1 MEKYNYGKKMEEYEG
16 RLRSN
21 EPYNDKTDKK
31 YADMYDSFIDEV
43 VAKSNEKLKET
54 GNEAYCKY
62 NLNSGDCSR
71 LNKAD
76 GNKIG
81 SEGVSIKTYIVAY
94 LKDKSHNTLANAIG
108 IWLGNYDGKDEKGK
122 DVKGFGLQVRTM
134 MRYDDADDKA
144 YQAHK
149 KALEKWE
156 NSEFELLIDK
166 DKDKEIHIYY
176 KNIEFEN
183 KTNDEI
189 VGATADAVIELIPYY
204 DSVLAE
210 YISIS
215 EIMDTLIAKGQTKQ
229 IVFTGAPGTGK
240 TYGIREYLKKKY
252 PDRYEFVQFHP
263 SYDYTD
269 FVEGLRPISSK
280 NGETKFVR
288 MDGTFK
294 AFCRRIIEN
303 GHDGREDLPYFFVID
318 EINRADLSK
327 VFGELMYC
335 IEEDKRGEENSVPT
349 QYSNLPTYKIANGN
363 VELITPGKDKLSKF
377 YIPSNVYIIG
387 TMNDIDRSVET
398 FDFALRRRFKWID
411 IKANDVMFSTLK
423 QMSGYKEKKMSSP
436 ISKLCG
442 KIYKMNEVISGDL
455 GRKLQLGE
463 QFHIGPA
470 YFKEVVCAS
479 NENESDLKDAKKAA
493 EKAAEKAPQKVKK
506 DNIWGKKSGK
516 ISNELVY
523 SQYLDIRLEK
533 VWKNRIE
540 PLLKEYCRGQNRKD
554 TDKLLEKC
562 KKALDVKDQNTGNAS
577 NEDVDVKKPNTGNA
591 SNKNDGIK
599 KFIKPY
605 LTSDNKQIIFTGAPG
620 TGKTTGVR
628 ECLEEMKADYEFVQ
642 FHPSYDYTDFVEGLR
657 PVEKNGKPAFVRID
671 GVFKAFC
678 RQIIRDKNKDKK
690 YYFVIDEINRADLSK
705 VFGELMYGMEESYR
719 GEENVFLTQYSNLT
733 PYEVKSEDGKP
744 TVSEIGET
752 DWFQKTMGD
761 STETDSTETDSTKTD
776 STKTVLDGFYIP
788 ENLYIIGTMNDIDRS
803 VETFDFALRRRFKWV
818 NINANVVMKDVLVNM
833 LIEKIDAQ
841 EVEKLADCMIA
852 MNNIICGEEG
862 KKYNFD
868 ESYCI
873 GPAYLKDYTGDKN
886 DVWERR
892 INPILN
898 EYCRGKNIPETF
910 IDSCK
915 NAFMDSGNAGE

>member
-1 MEKYNYGKKMEEYEG
+1 MKEKYPN
-16 RLRSN
+16 R
-21 EPYNDKTDKK
+21 P
-31 YADMYDSFIDEV
+31 
-43 VAKSNEKLKET
+43 
-54 GNEAYCKY
+54 
-62 NLNSGDCSR
+62 
-71 LNKAD
+71 
-76 GNKIG
+76 
-81 SEGVSIKTYIVAY
+81 
-94 LKDKSHNTLANAIG
+94 
-108 IWLGNYDGKDEKGK
+108 
-122 DVKGFGLQVRTM
+122 
-134 MRYDDADDKA
+134 DA
-144 YQAHK
+144 
-149 KALEKWE
+149 
-156 NSEFELLIDK
+156 
-166 DKDKEIHIYY
+166 
-176 KNIEFEN
+176 
-183 KTNDEI
+183 
-189 VGATADAVIELIPYY
+189 
-204 DSVLAE
+204 
-210 YISIS
+210 
-215 EIMDTLIAKGQTKQ
+215 
-229 IVFTGAPGTGK
+229 
-240 TYGIREYLKKKY
+240 
-252 PDRYEFVQFHP
+252 YEFVQFHP

-269 FVEGLRPISSK
+269 FVEGLRPISSE

-303 GHDGREDLPYFFVID
+303 GDDGNKDFPYFFVID

-335 IEEDKRGEENSVPT
+335 IEEDKRGKENSVPT
-349 QYSNLPTYKIANGN
+349 QYSNLPTYKIANGE
-363 VELITPGKDKLSKF
+363 VTLITPAEDKLSKF

-423 QMSGYKEKKMSSP
+423 QMSGYKEKAKSST
-436 ISKLCG
+436 ISELCG
-442 KIYKMNEVISGDL
+442 KIYKMNEVISGGL
-455 GRKLQLGE
+455 GKRLQLGE

-470 YFKEVVCAS
+470 YFKEVVCF
-479 NENESDLKDAKKAA
+479 NEKNESDRVDGDEAANNINKDFH
-493 EKAAEKAPQKVKK
+493 VNS
-506 DNIWGKKSGK
+506 DGK
-516 ISNELVY
+516 ISNKDVY
-523 SQYLDIRLEK
+523 SEYCDIRLKK
-533 VWKNRIE
+533 VWENRIE
-540 PLLKEYCRGQNRKD
+540 PLLKEYCRGQNKKD
-554 TDKLLEKC
+554 TDELLKEC
-562 KKALDVKDQNTGNAS
+562 KSALVGKTQNTGNAS
-577 NEDVDVKKPNTGNA
+577 NEDV
-591 SNKNDGIK
+591 GIK

-628 ECLEEMKADYEFVQ
+628 ECLEEMKTNKEVEAYEFVQ

-657 PVEKNGKPAFVRID
+657 PVEIDGKPAFVRID

-678 RQIIRDKNKDKK
+678 RTIIQDKNKDKK

-733 PYEVKSEDGKP
+733 PYEVKSEDEKQ
-744 TVSEIGET
+744 TVSKIGT
-752 DWFQKTMGD
+752 DNWFKKTMGD
-761 STETDSTETDSTKTD
+761 GETE
-776 STKTVLDGFYIP
+776 TVLDGFYIP

-910 IDSCK
+910 IDNCK

>member
-1 MEKYNYGKKMEEYEG
+1 MEKYNYGEKMEEYEG
-16 RLRSN
+16 RLRSGA
-21 EPYNDKTDKK
+21 EYDKDGDKV
-31 YADMYDSFIDEV
+31 YAEMYKDFIGKVIKE
-43 VAKSNEKLKET
+43 SNKKIKTYEN
-54 GNEAYCKY
+54 GAYKMY
-62 NLNSGDCSR
+62 ELVSADCS
-71 LNKAD
+71 KISKGD
-76 GNKIG
+76 GNTNGKK
-81 SEGVSIKTYIVAY
+81 GVSIQSYIVAY
-94 LKDKSHNTLANAIG
+94 LKDKNHETFANAIG
-108 IWLGNYDGKDEKGK
+108 IWLGEVDKNNDTF
-122 DVKGFGLQVRTM
+122 VLQVRTT
-134 MRYDDADDKA
+134 MRYDAADEKA
-144 YQAHK
+144 YDAHT
-149 KALEKWE
+149 KAKNKCEEELK
-156 NSEFELLIDK
+156 NVKFESITDTQK
-166 DKDKEIHIYY
+166 NIEIYY
-176 KNIEFEN
+176 KNIEF
-183 KTNDEI
+183 KGQTNDKI
-189 VGATADAVIELIPYY
+189 VDDTVAAVIELIPYY

-210 YISIS
+210 YVSIS
-215 EIMDTLIAKGQTKQ
+215 KIMDTLIAKGQTKQ

-240 TYGIREYLKKKY
+240 TYGIREYLKEKFKGTKGGQY
-252 PDRYEFVQFHP
+252 RYEFVQFHP

-269 FVEGLRPISSK
+269 FVEGLRPISDE

-294 AFCRRIIEN
+294 AFCRRIIKN
-303 GHDGREDLPYFFVID
+303 GHDGNEDFPYFFVID

-335 IEEDKRGEENSVPT
+335 IEEDKRGKENSVPT
-349 QYSNLPTYKIANGN
+349 QYSNLPTYKIVNGD
-363 VELITPGKDKLSKF
+363 VKPITPDILSKF

-423 QMSGYKEKKMSSP
+423 QMSGYKGKKMSSP
-436 ISKLCG
+436 ISELCG

-470 YFKEVVCAS
+470 YFKEVVCCKDGRIT
-479 NENESDLKDAKKAA
+479 NENKYKKNCND
-493 EKAAEKAPQKVKK
+493 KL
-506 DNIWGKKSGK
+506 NS
-516 ISNELVY
+516 
-523 SQYLDIRLEK
+523 
-533 VWKNRIE
+533 VWENRIE
-540 PLLKEYCRGQNRKD
+540 PLLKEYCRGQNKKD
-554 TDKLLEKC
+554 TDELLKEC
-562 KKALDVKDQNTGNAS
+562 KSALVGKT
-577 NEDVDVKKPNTGNA
+577 PNTGND
-591 SNKNDGIK
+591 SNKDVDIK
-599 KFIKPY
+599 KLIESY

-628 ECLEEMKADYEFVQ
+628 ECLEEIKADYEFVQ

-657 PVEKNGKPAFVRID
+657 PVENDGKPAFVRID

-678 RQIIRDKNKDKK
+678 RKIIREKNKDKK

-733 PYEVKSEDGKP
+733 PYEVKLENGNQ
-744 TVSEIGET
+744 TVSPIGT
-752 DWFQKTMGD
+752 DYWFKKTMGD
-761 STETDSTETDSTKTD
+761 STETDSTEIDSTETDSTKTD

-818 NINANVVMKDVLVNM
+818 NINANSVMKVVLKNM
-833 LIEKIDAQ
+833 LIDKIGKQ
-841 EVEKLADCMIA
+841 EVDKLADCMIK

-915 NAFMDSGNAGE
+915 KAFMGSEYAGE